1 MGIDFNKI
9 QWENIKRTYGLWW
22 ERKLN
27 RPLIGAILE
36 GKDPGRSQ
44 PSCSLLSQQNCHD
57 LSIPAKDIIDRIDY
71 ELSKN
76 IYLGDAFPYFNMDCF
91 GPGVVAAF
99 LGADIDNSTGN
110 VWFHPKKFLPINE
123 LHFEYDKNNIWL
135 NRIKDIYRE
144 GIKKWQGQVLMGMPD
159 LGGILDILATFRTT
173 DNLLMDLYDEPQEV
187 NRLVWELHELW
198 HKFYNEFNGVLQPVN
213 PGYSD
218 WSQLYSDKPMYIP
231 QSDFSYMIGPD
242 MFEEFVRPELV
253 KTCNK
258 LDHTIYHLDGIGE
271 LTHLESI
278 LNIKTLDAVQW
289 VPGAGQN
296 NQSLWP
302 EVYQQIHSAGKNIQI
317 WGGFDCLDTVAKQ
330 IGTYNSIHHILL
342 RFPIEQEAQVRERLA
357 KYGIE

>member
-1 MGIDFNKI
+1 MGIHFNEIRWK
-9 QWENIKRTYGLWW
+9 NIKRTYGLWW
-22 ERKLN
+22 EGKLE

-36 GKDPGRSQ
+36 GNDPGRSQ

-57 LSIPAKDIIDRIDY
+57 LSISAKDIIDRIDY

-76 IYLGDAFPYFNMDCF
+76 RYLGDAFPYFNMDCF

-99 LGADIDNSTGN
+99 LGADIDNSTSN
-110 VWFHPKKFLPINE
+110 VWFHPKKILPINE
-123 LHFEYDKNNIWL
+123 LHFEYDENNIWL

-144 GIKKWQGQVLMGMPD
+144 GIKRWQGQVLMGMPD

-198 HKFYNEFNGVLQPVN
+198 YKFYNEFNEVLQPIN

-218 WSQLYSDKPMYIP
+218 WSQLYSDKPMYVP
-231 QSDFSYMIGPD
+231 QSDFSYMIGPE

-258 LDHTIYHLDGIGE
+258 LEHTIYHLDGIGE
-271 LTHLESI
+271 LTHLKSI
-278 LNIKTLDAVQW
+278 LKIETLDAVQW

-296 NQSLWP
+296 NQSMWP
-302 EVYQQIHSAGKNIQI
+302 EVYQQIHRAGKNIQL
-317 WGGFDCLDTVAKQ
+317 WDGFDCLDIVAKQ
-330 IGTYNSIHHILL
+330 IGTYSGIHHTPLK
-342 RFPIEQEAQVRERLA
+342 FPIEQEKQVRERLA
-357 KYGIE
+357 QYGIK